1 MEYFYHFFLMT
12 AQVYSALMRKL
23 NSLPKEVLMKL
34 HANMSFME
42 PETKMMEMLTYLQA
56 PSRHAM
62 FGMVRNLS
70 YSFLL

>member
-1 MEYFYHFFLMT
+1 
-12 AQVYSALMRKL
+12 MRKL
-23 NSLPKEVLMKL
+23 KSLSKEVLMKL

-56 PSRHAM
+56 PPRHAM
-62 FGMVRNLS
+62 FGTVRHLI